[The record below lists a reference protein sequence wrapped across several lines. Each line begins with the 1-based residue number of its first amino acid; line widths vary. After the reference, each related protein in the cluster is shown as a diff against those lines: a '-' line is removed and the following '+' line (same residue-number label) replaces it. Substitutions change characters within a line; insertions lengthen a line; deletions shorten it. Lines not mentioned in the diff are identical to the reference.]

1 MNPPENGQYYTIREL
16 VDAEGTSLPVRS
28 ALLTMESRILAL
40 EHDLATALEA
50 LQEQS
55 K

>member
-1 MNPPENGQYYTIREL
+1 MNPPENGQYYTIQEL
-16 VDAEGTSLPVRS
+16 VAITSGPVRS

-40 EHDLATALEA
+40 EHDLAMALEA